1 MTHMFG
7 PLISSG
13 DVRAD
18 GGANVGQLTSL
29 SQDLQPINFMPRFS
43 GIPVNVKAI

>member
-7 PLISSG
+7 PLVGTG
-13 DVRAD
+13 DVLAD

-29 SQDLQPINFMPRFS
+29 S
-43 GIPVNVKAI
+43 